1 MQRRLPITPM
11 TLLDGLALLAVTSAL
26 AGVIWSPKLS
36 NAVARATG
44 SVNPV
49 QVSVDVRHLHLD
61 DIDGFLGSIREEG
74 AVNIVIRNQPSG
86 RVRLLSV
93 EDISRPLTQVL
104 PNGSLVEVE
113 DTSPAR
119 GVHARFQLEADAET
133 GSSGVVIA
141 GTKLK
146 IGIPIELEGSLY
158 RVNGVVSGV
167 ALP

>member
-1 MQRRLPITPM
+1 MLP
-11 TLLDGLALLAVTSAL
+11 D
-26 AGVIWSPKLS
+26 
-36 NAVARATG
+36 
-44 SVNPV
+44 
-49 QVSVDVRHLHLD
+49 
-61 DIDGFLGSIREEG
+61 
-74 AVNIVIRNQPSG
+74 
-86 RVRLLSV
+86 
-93 EDISRPLTQVL
+93 
-104 PNGSLVEVE
+104 GSLVEVE

-119 GVHARFQLEADAET
+119 GVHARFRLEADAET